1 MCKNFNKFKI
11 SGNRLSVESGALLQ
25 DLALATYEVGL
36 SGIETFYDVPA
47 SVGGAL
53 IMNAGAYGDEIY
65 TFVKSVKVLDIK
77 SCQIKE
83 YQKAEIDYG
92 YRYSMFKGD
101 ENICI
106 LSAEFEFEKKPKAEI
121 KAKLDDIYSRRLAN
135 LPQKPTAGS
144 VFKRP
149 QANVPV
155 GVMVEELGLKGKII
169 GDAQISPKHGGII
182 VNNGHATGADIIR
195 LIDYI
200 KAQIL
205 EHYNINL
212 HEEQIVV

>member
-1 MCKNFNKFKI
+1 
-11 SGNRLSVESGALLQ
+11 
-25 DLALATYEVGL
+25 
-36 SGIETFYDVPA
+36 
-47 SVGGAL
+47 
-53 IMNAGAYGDEIY
+53 
-65 TFVKSVKVLDIK
+65 
-77 SCQIKE
+77 
-83 YQKAEIDYG
+83 
-92 YRYSMFKGD
+92 MFKGD